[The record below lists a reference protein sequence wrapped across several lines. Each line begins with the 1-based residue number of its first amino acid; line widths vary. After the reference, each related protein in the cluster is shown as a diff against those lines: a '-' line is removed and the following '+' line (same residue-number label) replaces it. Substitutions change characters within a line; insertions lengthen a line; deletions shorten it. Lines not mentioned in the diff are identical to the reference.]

1 MADPSDPV
9 EATEP
14 GPAGAARPGRAGRL
28 EPEGPPGGPAV
39 ESEPGVTFDAERKL
53 RELSFLHE
61 FAKLLTTASNWDE
74 LMGTIVDRTTDA
86 LDVEVCSV
94 YLMERD
100 TDRLR
105 LAATNG
111 LDRDQIGSVT
121 MALGEGLTGRAAQ
134 IGRPMASPDVRVDP
148 RFKWVPGFDQSQFV
162 SMLSVPLPWN
172 DSVIGVINV
181 QAIESR
187 TFSPEEVEFLVTIG
201 ALLGGIVEKGR
212 LQAEAEEQ
220 LETLT
225 ALDGARAELLA
236 VVTHELRTPL
246 AVVRAYVDL
255 LADAAVDAVGAAS
268 GPAAAD
274 ATAPESP
281 SPNPELVEEWRSQ
294 AIAQVTRLD
303 RLVDSI
309 LASVRGEGLAAG
321 LARVPFDVAS
331 AVNDTIGEMTPLLR
345 GHPLRRTGTWD
356 ALMGIGDGGRFR
368 QVLEHLLENEVKYSP
383 EGGSVSVG
391 AWRADGEIQ
400 IYVTDDGPGIPE
412 PEWESVFEAYVRTA
426 NRPRGSGIGLY
437 AARRLMGAMG
447 GRVWLESN
455 GYGGSRFLVAVP
467 EMRHT
472 DANID
477 GPEAGVMSEAGPEG

>member
-1 MADPSDPV
+1 MNEPEHQPARGSVPAS
-9 EATEP
+9 EAVR
-14 GPAGAARPGRAGRL
+14 GQAL
-28 EPEGPPGGPAV
+28 EPEGPPGSTGLSSPDVDA
-39 ESEPGVTFDAERKL
+39 PLDAERKL
-53 RELSFLHE
+53 RELEFLHE
-61 FAKLLTTASNWDE
+61 FAKLLTTARNWDE
-74 LMGTIVDRTTDA
+74 LMRTIVDRTTTA

-94 YLMERD
+94 YLKERD
-100 TDRLR
+100 EESLR

-111 LDRDQIGSVT
+111 LDRDQIGRVT
-121 MALGEGLTGRAAQ
+121 LAVGEGLTGRAAL
-134 IGRPMASPDVRVDP
+134 IGRPVASPDVRVDP

-172 DSVIGVINV
+172 DTIIGVINV
-181 QAIESR
+181 QAIETR
-187 TFSPEEVEFLVTIG
+187 LFSPEEVEFLVTIG

-220 LETLT
+220 LQTLT

-246 AVVRAYVDL
+246 AVVRAYLDL
-255 LADAAVDAVGAAS
+255 LADAAGDAAGGRS
-268 GPAAAD
+268 
-274 ATAPESP
+274 APDP
-281 SPNPELVEEWRSQ
+281 KVVEEWRSQ
-294 AIAQVTRLD
+294 AIGQVTRLD

-321 LARVPFDVAS
+321 LARVPFDVAR

-345 GHPLRRTGTWD
+345 EHPLRRAGTWEE
-356 ALMGIGDGGRFR
+356 LVGVGDEGRFR

-391 AWRADGEIQ
+391 AWRIGGEVQ
-400 IYVTDDGPGIPE
+400 VYVTDDGAGIPE
-412 PEWESVFEAYVRTA
+412 SEWESVFDAYVRTA

-437 AARRLMGAMG
+437 AARRLMNAMG

-455 GYGGSRFLVAVP
+455 GYGGSRFMVAVP
-467 EMRHT
+467 EMRDT
-472 DANID
+472 SGDTG
-477 GPEAGVMSEAGPEG
+477 GPEAGVMSEAGSDG

>member
-1 MADPSDPV
+1 MS
-9 EATEP
+9 
-14 GPAGAARPGRAGRL
+14 RAQNRGVDR
-28 EPEGPPGGPAV
+28 AV
-39 ESEPGVTFDAERKL
+39 SEPPCPDTTPAQEAALAADRKI

-61 FAKLLTTASNWDE
+61 FAKLLTTARNWDE
-74 LMGTIVDRTTDA
+74 LMRTIVDRTTDA

-94 YLMERD
+94 YLMERHEP
-100 TDRLR
+100 RLR

-111 LDRDQIGSVT
+111 LDSDQIGKVT
-121 MALGEGLTGRAAQ
+121 MAVGEGLTGKAAESGQ
-134 IGRPMASPDVRVDP
+134 PVASTDVRIDP
-148 RFKWVPGFDQSQFV
+148 RFQWIPGFDQSRFT

-172 DSVIGVINV
+172 DTIVGVINV

-187 TFSPEEVEFLVTIG
+187 TFSAEEVEFLVTIG
-201 ALLGGIVEKGR
+201 ALLGGVIEKGR

-255 LADAAVDAVGAAS
+255 LADAVFDEAANGDS
-268 GPAAAD
+268 RADGGETAAA
-274 ATAPESP
+274 ATQID
-281 SPNPELVEEWRSQ
+281 EWRAQ

-309 LASVRGEGLAAG
+309 LASIRGEGLAAG
-321 LARVPFDVAS
+321 LARVPFDVAR
-331 AVNDTIGEMTPLLR
+331 AVNDTIAEMGPLLR
-345 GHPLRRTGTWD
+345 SHPMRRTGTWE
-356 ALMGIGDGGRFR
+356 ALVGIGDEGRFR

-383 EGGSVSVG
+383 EGGAVSVG
-391 AWRADGEIQ
+391 VLPDDGEVH

-412 PEWESVFEAYVRTA
+412 SEWESVFDAYVRTVH
-426 NRPRGSGIGLY
+426 RPRGSGIGLY
-437 AARRLMGAMG
+437 AARRLMDGMG

-455 GYGGSRFLVAVP
+455 GYGGSRFMVAVP
-467 EMRHT
+467 KMRQT
-472 DANID
+472 DGGGAGLEAGAMSEV
-477 GPEAGVMSEAGPEG
+477 GPET

>member
-1 MADPSDPV
+1 MN
-9 EATEP
+9 EP
-14 GPAGAARPGRAGRL
+14 ARRSAPRPAPARGAAPAPALGDEAAGGRPL
-28 EPEGPPGGPAV
+28 EPEGPPGSTGLSSPHADAPV
-39 ESEPGVTFDAERKL
+39 DAERKL
-53 RELSFLHE
+53 RELEFLHE
-61 FAKLLTTASNWDE
+61 FAKLLTTARNWDE
-74 LMGTIVDRTTDA
+74 LMRTIVDRTTTA

-94 YLMERD
+94 YLKERD
-100 TDRLR
+100 EESLR

-121 MALGEGLTGRAAQ
+121 LALGEGLTGRAAL
-134 IGRPMASPDVRVDP
+134 IGRPVASPDVRVDP

-172 DSVIGVINV
+172 DTIIGVINV
-181 QAIESR
+181 QAIETR
-187 TFSPEEVEFLVTIG
+187 LFSPEEVEFLVTIG

-220 LETLT
+220 LQTLT

-255 LADAAVDAVGAAS
+255 LADAATDAAGGGS
-268 GPAAAD
+268 KPD
-274 ATAPESP
+274 PK
-281 SPNPELVEEWRSQ
+281 LVEEWRSQ
-294 AIAQVTRLD
+294 AIGQVTRLD

-321 LARVPFDVAS
+321 LARVPFDIAR
-331 AVNDTIGEMTPLLR
+331 AVNDTIGEMAPLLR
-345 GHPLRRTGTWD
+345 EHPLRRAGTWEE
-356 ALMGIGDGGRFR
+356 LVGIGDEGRFR

-391 AWRADGEIQ
+391 AWRIGGEVQ
-400 IYVTDDGPGIPE
+400 VYVTDDGAGIPDS
-412 PEWESVFEAYVRTA
+412 EWESVFDAYVRTA

-437 AARRLMGAMG
+437 AARRLMNAMG

-455 GYGGSRFLVAVP
+455 GYGGSRFMVAVP
-467 EMRHT
+467 EMRDT
-472 DANID
+472 SGDAG
-477 GPEAGVMSEAGPEG
+477 GPEAGVMSEAGSDG

>member
-1 MADPSDPV
+1 VTPNRQ
-9 EATEP
+9 
-14 GPAGAARPGRAGRL
+14 PAAPASN
-28 EPEGPPGGPAV
+28 PP
-39 ESEPGVTFDAERKL
+39 FDAGRKL
-53 RELSFLHE
+53 RELEFLHE
-61 FAKLLTTASNWDE
+61 FAKLLTTARNWDE
-74 LMGTIVDRTTDA
+74 LMRTIVDRTTTA

-94 YLMERD
+94 YLVDRD
-100 TDRLR
+100 VARLR

-111 LDRDQIGSVT
+111 LDRDQIGLVT
-121 MALGEGLTGRAAQ
+121 LAVGEGLTGHAAE
-134 IGRPMASPDVRVDP
+134 IGQPVASPDVRVDP

-172 DSVIGVINV
+172 DSVIGVINL
-181 QAIESR
+181 QAIETR
-187 TFSPEEVEFLVTIG
+187 VFSPEEVEFLVTIG

-246 AVVRAYVDL
+246 AVVRAYLDL
-255 LADAAVDAVGAAS
+255 LADAAADAAGAA
-268 GPAAAD
+268 GDATGTGAAGTGAAAAGDAATGTAAGDAANPAANP
-274 ATAPESP
+274 APKP
-281 SPNPELVEEWRSQ
+281 DPKLVEEWRAQ
-294 AIAQVTRLD
+294 AIGQVTRLD

-321 LARVPFDVAS
+321 LARVPFDIAR
-331 AVNDTIGEMTPLLR
+331 AVNDTIGEMAPLLR
-345 GHPLRRTGTWD
+345 EHPLRRDGTWEE
-356 ALMGIGDGGRFR
+356 LMGMGDEGRFR

-391 AWRADGEIQ
+391 AWRRDGEVQ

-426 NRPRGSGIGLY
+426 HRPRGSGIGLY
-437 AARRLMGAMG
+437 AARRLMDAMG

-455 GYGGSRFLVAVP
+455 GYGGSRFMVAVP
-467 EMRHT
+467 QMRHT
-472 DANID
+472 DVD
-477 GPEAGVMSEAGPEG
+477 TGGPEAGVMSEAGPEG

>member
-1 MADPSDPV
+1 MVSPRDPAEVPV
-9 EATEP
+9 DS
-14 GPAGAARPGRAGRL
+14 G
-28 EPEGPPGGPAV
+28 
-39 ESEPGVTFDAERKL
+39 RKL
-53 RELSFLHE
+53 RELEFLHE
-61 FAKLLTTASNWDE
+61 FAKLLTTARNWDE
-74 LMGTIVDRTTDA
+74 LMRTIVDRTTDA

-100 TDRLR
+100 SARLR

-121 MALGEGLTGRAAQ
+121 LAVGEGLTGTAAQ
-134 IGRPMASPDVRVDP
+134 AGQPIASPDVRVDP

-162 SMLSVPLPWN
+162 SMLSVPMPWN
-172 DSVIGVINV
+172 DSIIGVINV

-187 TFSPEEVEFLVTIG
+187 TFSPAEVEFLVTIG

-246 AVVRAYVDL
+246 AVVRAYLDL
-255 LADAAVDAVGAAS
+255 LADAAVDAAGDGAQ
-268 GPAAAD
+268 
-274 ATAPESP
+274 
-281 SPNPELVEEWRSQ
+281 PNPELVEEWRSQ

-309 LASVRGEGLAAG
+309 LASVRGDGLAAG
-321 LARVPFDVAS
+321 LARNPFDIAR

-356 ALMGIGDGGRFR
+356 ELMGIGDEGRFR

-391 AWRADGEIQ
+391 TFRVDGEIQ

-426 NRPRGSGIGLY
+426 HRPRGSGIGLY
-437 AARRLMGAMG
+437 AARRLMDAMG

-455 GYGGSRFLVAVP
+455 GYGGSRFMVGVP

-472 DANID
+472 DTTTV
-477 GPEAGVMSEAGPEG
+477 GPEAGAMSEAGPEG

>member
-1 MADPSDPV
+1 MASPGDQV
-9 EATEP
+9 EAPLDT
-14 GPAGAARPGRAGRL
+14 
-28 EPEGPPGGPAV
+28 
-39 ESEPGVTFDAERKL
+39 ERKL

-61 FAKLLTTASNWDE
+61 FSKLLTTARNWDE
-74 LMGTIVDRTTDA
+74 LMRTIVDRTTDA
-86 LDVEVCSV
+86 LSVEVCSV

-100 TDRLR
+100 EARLR

-111 LDRDQIGSVT
+111 LDRDQIGTVT
-121 MALGEGLTGRAAQ
+121 LALGEGLTGSAAQ
-134 IGRPMASPDVRVDP
+134 IGLPIASPDVRADP

-162 SMLSVPLPWN
+162 SMLSVPMPWN
-172 DSVIGVINV
+172 DSIIGVINV
-181 QAIESR
+181 QATETR
-187 TFSPEEVEFLVTIG
+187 AFSPEEVEFLVTIG

-246 AVVRAYVDL
+246 AVVRAYLDL
-255 LADAAVDAVGAAS
+255 LADAAVDAAGAPVE
-268 GPAAAD
+268 GPGAN
-274 ATAPESP
+274 
-281 SPNPELVEEWRSQ
+281 PNPELVEEWRAQ
-294 AIAQVTRLD
+294 AISQVTRLD

-321 LARVPFDVAS
+321 LTRAPFDIAR

-356 ALMGIGDGGRFR
+356 ELIGIGDEGRFR

-391 AWRADGEIQ
+391 TFKVDGEIQ
-400 IYVTDDGPGIPE
+400 VYVTDDGPGIPE

-426 NRPRGSGIGLY
+426 HRPRGSGIGLY
-437 AARRLMGAMG
+437 AARRLMLAMG

-455 GYGGSRFLVAVP
+455 GYGGSRFMVAVP
-467 EMRHT
+467 QMRQT
-472 DANID
+472 EATSTS
-477 GPEAGVMSEAGPEG
+477 PEAGVMSEMSPEG

>member
-1 MADPSDPV
+1 MASPDDQA
-9 EATEP
+9 EAP
-14 GPAGAARPGRAGRL
+14 
-28 EPEGPPGGPAV
+28 
-39 ESEPGVTFDAERKL
+39 FDTERKL

-61 FAKLLTTASNWDE
+61 FSKLLTTARNWDE
-74 LMGTIVDRTTDA
+74 LMRTIVDRTTDA
-86 LDVEVCSV
+86 LGVEVCSV

-100 TDRLR
+100 TARLR

-111 LDRDQIGSVT
+111 LDRDQIGIVT
-121 MALGEGLTGRAAQ
+121 LAVGEGLTGSAAQ
-134 IGRPMASPDVRVDP
+134 VGQPIASPDVRADP
-148 RFKWVPGFDQSQFV
+148 RFKWVPGFDESQFV
-162 SMLSVPLPWN
+162 SMLSVPMPWS
-172 DSVIGVINV
+172 DSIIGVINV
-181 QAIESR
+181 QATETR
-187 TFSPEEVEFLVTIG
+187 MFSPEEVEFLVTIG

-220 LETLT
+220 VETLT

-246 AVVRAYVDL
+246 AVVRAYLDL
-255 LADAAVDAVGAAS
+255 LADAAVDAQGDPAE
-268 GPAAAD
+268 GPM
-274 ATAPESP
+274 
-281 SPNPELVEEWRSQ
+281 PNPQVVEEWRDQ

-321 LARVPFDVAS
+321 LARVPFDIAR

-345 GHPLRRTGTWD
+345 GHPLLRTGTWD
-356 ALMGIGDGGRFR
+356 ELCGIGDEGRFR

-391 AWRADGEIQ
+391 TFEADGEVQ

-426 NRPRGSGIGLY
+426 KRPRGSGIGLY
-437 AARRLMGAMG
+437 AARRLMDAMG

-455 GYGGSRFLVAVP
+455 GYGGSRFVVAVP
-467 EMRHT
+467 QMRHT
-472 DANID
+472 EAGSA
-477 GPEAGVMSEAGPEG
+477 GPEAGVMSEMAPEG